1 MRHLAIFAT
10 LWMALCPSLA
20 TAEAPI
26 SSDPDALRSLVYAGD
41 ISRVDAALVAAQ
53 LAVEEGDLDAEKNRQ
68 LYTIFAVT
76 HPDVIAFTQD
86 WLAARPDSAQAKVAR
101 SLVLSNAAWIVRGER
116 ALRHTH
122 PEAVEKFGGLR
133 AQAADLAQAAYKA
146 NPKFLPASDAVIT
159 LGALAYDKTYAME
172 VFHAVMETT
181 PNWGTLTR
189 AFGFANR
196 GWGGDAQIVEAICDY
211 YAPKVDLGDRDSA
224 RYCRIQFLVEGKPY
238 NGWSQMA
245 LDLMPPAGEDSW
257 IDGLRFTA
265 RLNNHPMDRAEAE
278 ALRDI
283 VVEQGFDSLRWATY
297 YDQYIA
303 YRWAFDTQTERT
315 LQKVKVGALA
325 ALEHDPFNP
334 ELLDILARQSH
345 EVTKVEIEV
354 DGKIQTGTR
363 HTPIADSPSPEQEFD
378 YLRRK
383 VVVAPYDP
391 ENWQKLALLFKVESL
406 RGRDELADLAL
417 WEGYLVNAVYYS
429 NYQLEYLTNYA
440 QRKIQQLESYE
451 QLEPGMAGLNGW
463 YRAIQ
468 QLDRTTDIVC
478 PIVRIGILIYAV
490 AQYTG
495 QNPGLD
501 TGTVQVI
508 DGLTAEAEAD
518 DLCPGMLSAQPQDL
532 AFAPV
537 EMDMMGQVFP
547 FILAAK

>member
-1 MRHLAIFAT
+1 
-10 LWMALCPSLA
+10 
-20 TAEAPI
+20 
-26 SSDPDALRSLVYAGD
+26 
-41 ISRVDAALVAAQ
+41 
-53 LAVEEGDLDAEKNRQ
+53 
-68 LYTIFAVT
+68 
-76 HPDVIAFTQD
+76 
-86 WLAARPDSAQAKVAR
+86 
-101 SLVLSNAAWIVRGER
+101 
-116 ALRHTH
+116 LRHYH
-122 PEAVEKFGGLR
+122 
-133 AQAADLAQAAYKA
+133 
-146 NPKFLPASDAVIT
+146 
-159 LGALAYDKTYAME
+159 
-172 VFHAVMETT
+172 
-181 PNWGTLTR
+181 
-189 AFGFANR
+189 
-196 GWGGDAQIVEAICDY
+196 
-211 YAPKVDLGDRDSA
+211 
-224 RYCRIQFLVEGKPY
+224 
-238 NGWSQMA
+238 
-245 LDLMPPAGEDSW
+245 
-257 IDGLRFTA
+257 
-265 RLNNHPMDRAEAE
+265 
-278 ALRDI
+278 
-283 VVEQGFDSLRWATY
+283 

-440 QRKIQQLESYE
+440 QRKIQQLESYK

-478 PIVRIGILIYAV
+478 PIVRIGILIDAV

-532 AFAPV
+532 AFAPI

-547 FILAAK
+547 FVLAAK